1 MARLSS
7 ASKLPPGYPQ
17 SIVESAS
24 RRKPNVIPVKYGIG
38 SSGTDFATIE
48 DLSEGL
54 FFKNIG
60 DGPAFD
66 VIVSPFKIGNPT
78 VSFAGA
84 EVTYLEVG
92 DTCFFRTCVDC
103 GSGGMFRLLRDWQN
117 SINDLGAE
125 VEGRV
130 QFKDEDGMGHE
141 TRYKVGVDVL
151 NRDSGIVVRVEISS
165 GKGK

>member
-1 MARLSS
+1 M
-7 ASKLPPGYPQ
+7 
-17 SIVESAS
+17 
-24 RRKPNVIPVKYGIG
+24 
-38 SSGTDFATIE
+38 
-48 DLSEGL
+48 
-54 FFKNIG
+54 
-60 DGPAFD
+60 
-66 VIVSPFKIGNPT
+66 
-78 VSFAGA
+78 
-84 EVTYLEVG
+84 
-92 DTCFFRTCVDC
+92 DC